1 MLNLVPNS
9 PHSTARKSPL
19 LSPAEVAQLLGINT
33 DTLSV
38 WRCTKRYPTLK
49 YIKVGRSVRYRQEDV
64 EAFLAERTI

>member
-9 PHSTARKSPL
+9 PPTTRKPTL
-19 LSPAEVAQLLGINT
+19 LSPAEVAQLLGINA